1 MLVQLLSARWG
12 CSLFFQPFCGLR
24 QAAVRSWDMLGATC
38 RSHGA
43 QKIVDFAWQ
52 RWEIC
57 RWHMKDDAYVCI
69 YVINVI
75 RSGWTWSHHHF
86 HPRTCTAA
94 VFQVG
99 DSFHFAPGSGTT
111 RWVMPRSQRDLAP
124 CPEGRAGLL
133 SDLFVSYC
141 CSISVHT
148 LQMFL
153 AFWGYTWLVLV
164 SGYGSFLEVP
174 NGTSRSYGLPPPTW
188 GKATLGVLGQ
198 IPEGWMINDAD
209 ANDANLDDDADD
221 DEEEE
226 DFPRYFLQF
235 WTEVC
240 KRVASASKAEH
251 AYKLGDLV
259 CNCLRPWQLMSA
271 FQWFWRFEEVL
282 DVW

>member
-1 MLVQLLSARWG
+1 M
-12 CSLFFQPFCGLR
+12 
-24 QAAVRSWDMLGATC
+24 
-38 RSHGA
+38 
-43 QKIVDFAWQ
+43 
-52 RWEIC
+52 
-57 RWHMKDDAYVCI
+57 
-69 YVINVI
+69 I
-75 RSGWTWSHHHF
+75 RSGCIWSHHF

-99 DSFHFAPGSGTT
+99 DSFHFGPGSGTT

-133 SDLFVSYC
+133 SDLFVFYC

-148 LQMFL
+148 LQMFW

-198 IPEGWMINDAD
+198 IPDGWMINDAD

-221 DEEEE
+221 DDDEEEEEEE

-235 WTEVC
+235 WTEVF

>member
-1 MLVQLLSARWG
+1 
-12 CSLFFQPFCGLR
+12 
-24 QAAVRSWDMLGATC
+24 MLGATC

-75 RSGWTWSHHHF
+75 RSGWIWSHHF

-99 DSFHFAPGSGTT
+99 DSFHFGPGSGTT

-141 CSISVHT
+141 CSFSVHT
-148 LQMFL
+148 LQMFWAYL
-153 AFWGYTWLVLV
+153 TCFGLWLWQLSWGPQWYKSQL
-164 SGYGSFLEVP
+164 
-174 NGTSRSYGLPPPTW
+174 RI
-188 GKATLGVLGQ
+188 ATAYLGQ
-198 IPEGWMINDAD
+198 GHVGSPGPNPGGV
-209 ANDANLDDDADD
+209 DDQWCWC
-221 DEEEE
+221 E
-226 DFPRYFLQF
+226 RCQ
-235 WTEVC
+235 
-240 KRVASASKAEH
+240 
-251 AYKLGDLV
+251 
-259 CNCLRPWQLMSA
+259 PW
-271 FQWFWRFEEVL
+271 WWC
-282 DVW
+282 WWWWGGGG